1 MVFGT
6 IKQLYTI
13 EIMEF
18 EELYKSYWQKIFR
31 LCMGY
36 VNDYDIAQDMAQET
50 FIIVWQKLHTFR
62 NEASIGTWIFRI
74 ASNNCLR
81 QIEKEKRFPK
91 SELPVNITEEKHY
104 SLEPQ
109 IQFLY
114 KCIAE
119 LPEIDR
125 IIISLELEDV
135 KQAEIANIVGLSEA
149 NTRVKIHRIKEKLTQ
164 KFKENGQ

>member
-1 MVFGT
+1 
-6 IKQLYTI
+6 
-13 EIMEF
+13 
-18 EELYKSYWQKIFR
+18 
-31 LCMGY
+31 MGF
-36 VNDYDIAQDMAQET
+36 VNDYDIAQDLAQET
-50 FIIVWQKLHTFR
+50 FIIVWQKLETFR
-62 NEASIGTWIFRI
+62 NESGIGTWIFRI

-81 QIEKEKRFPK
+81 QMERQKRFPK
-91 SELPVNITEEKHY
+91 SALPLHLTEEKQY

-119 LPEIDR
+119 LRETDR

-135 KQAEIANIVGLSEA
+135 KQSEIAKIVGLSET

-164 KFKENGQ
+164 KFKENGQQ

>member
-1 MVFGT
+1 
-6 IKQLYTI
+6 
-13 EIMEF
+13 MEF
-18 EELYKSYWQKIFR
+18 EVIYKTYWDKIFR

-36 VNDYDIAQDMAQET
+36 VNDYDLAQDLAQET
-50 FIIVWQKLHTFR
+50 FILVWQKLESFR
-62 NEASIGTWIFRI
+62 NESSIGTWIFRI
-74 ASNNCLR
+74 ATNNCLR

-91 SELPVNITEEKHY
+91 TELPVHISQEKSV

-114 KCIAE
+114 KCIAA

-135 KQAEIANIVGLSEA
+135 KQAEIATIVGLSEA
-149 NTRVKIHRIKEKLTQ
+149 NIRVKIHRIKEKLTQ
-164 KFKENGQ
+164 KFKQNGQ

>member
-1 MVFGT
+1 
-6 IKQLYTI
+6 
-13 EIMEF
+13 MEF
-18 EELYKSYWQKIFR
+18 EQLYKSYWQKVFR

-36 VNDYDIAQDMAQET
+36 VNDYDTAQDIAQET
-50 FIIVWQKLHTFR
+50 FIIVWQKLDTFR
-62 NEASIGTWIFRI
+62 NEAGIGTWIFRI

-81 QIEKEKRFPK
+81 QIEKVKRFPK
-91 SELPVNITEEKHY
+91 SEVPVNITEEKSY

-119 LPEIDR
+119 LPEIER

-149 NTRVKIHRIKEKLTQ
+149 NTRVRIHRIKEKLTK
-164 KFKENGQ
+164 KFKENGR

>member
-1 MVFGT
+1 
-6 IKQLYTI
+6 
-13 EIMEF
+13 MEF
-18 EELYKSYWQKIFR
+18 EQLYKLYWQKIFR

-36 VNDYDIAQDMAQET
+36 VNDYDIAQDLAQET
-50 FIIVWQKLHTFR
+50 FIIVWKKLDTFR
-62 NEASIGTWIFRI
+62 NEANIGTWIFRI

-81 QIEKEKRFPK
+81 QIEKDKRFQK
-91 SELPVNITEEKHY
+91 SELPRYITEEKQE

-119 LPEIDR
+119 LPETDR

-164 KFKENGQ
+164 KFKENEQ